1 MDKQCFFDFHVEN
14 DLPPPG
20 YCKRFQSMSVNG
32 LMIRSHR
39 IRLNPTPEQE
49 LYFRQCADVA
59 RFSWNWAL
67 AEYNG
72 ALARQEKPSVMA
84 LRREFNRRRNEDG
97 FAPWVR
103 DVQSNAYGYAFRDL
117 QTAISRYHK
126 LRKEGK
132 LKPPKGWRPRK
143 DGKPFGWPRFK
154 NRERTTPAFGL
165 SNSGA
170 MVFNGHWVRIR
181 RCPGGLVNMAEP
193 LRLQGRV
200 LAGRATYVAGHWYL
214 SVVVEM
220 PAPAPVAND
229 RAVGIDLGIKYRAVT
244 SDGRFYENPKALAR
258 YSRKMRLL
266 QRSLSRMERGGANYK
281 KRRAEIARLHAR
293 IANIRRTQAHRITTE
308 IVARY
313 GIIGLENLNIQG
325 MVKNRKLAKAISD
338 AGMYQIRQQLEYKA
352 QASGGRV
359 VVISRWFASSKI
371 CSACGEQVEQMPLS
385 VRHWACPN
393 CGAEHERDGNAA
405 VNIRNEALRLAGIA

>member
-1 MDKQCFFDFHVEN
+1 
-14 DLPPPG
+14 
-20 YCKRFQSMSVNG
+20 
-32 LMIRSHR
+32 MIRAHR
-39 IRLNPTPEQE
+39 IRINPTPEQE
-49 LYFRQCADVA
+49 TYLRQCAGIA
-59 RFSWNWAL
+59 RFTWNWAL

-72 ALARQEKPSVMA
+72 ALVRQEKPSLVA
-84 LRREFNRRRNEDG
+84 LKREFNRLRSEDG
-97 FAPWVR
+97 FAPWVS
-103 DVQSNAYGYAFRDL
+103 DVQSYAYQYAFQDL

-126 LRKEGK
+126 LRKEGN
-132 LKPPKGWRPRK
+132 LKPPKGWKPRK

-165 SNSGA
+165 ANNGG
-170 MVFNGHWVRIR
+170 MVFDGHWVRIQ
-181 RCPGGLVNMAEP
+181 RCPGGPVNMAEP
-193 LRLQGRV
+193 LRLHGKVMGGRV
-200 LAGRATYVAGHWYL
+200 TCVGGHWYL
-214 SVVVEM
+214 SVQVEI
-220 PAPAPVAND
+220 PTPEPVAND

-244 SDGRFYENPKALAR
+244 SDGMVYENPKALAR

-281 KRRAEIARLHAR
+281 KRQAEIARLHAR
-293 IANIRRTQAHRITTE
+293 IANIRREQAHRITTE
-308 IVARY
+308 IVAGY
-313 GIIGLENLNIQG
+313 GVIGLEDLNIQG

-405 VNIRNEALRLAGIA
+405 ANIRNEALRLAGIA